1 MSMNDGASGSHGL
14 ASPQDTKI
22 RCGSMNLGGA
32 APNFMTGHH
41 LFSAMSQA
49 SGYNGLASPQVD
61 LTNIGGGRPDAS
73 DVKALL
79 RGRDVVG
86 ITESLDADADAGFE
100 VVDQLIP
107 MFKLEVLSKYQRLWK
122 RFVAST
128 LVVMWTR
135 SQFGGISAFTREWAH
150 FCPKKNKRVKGKSA
164 MVEDAED
171 DEEVE
176 EV

>member
-1 MSMNDGASGSHGL
+1 M
-14 ASPQDTKI
+14 
-22 RCGSMNLGGA
+22 
-32 APNFMTGHH
+32 
-41 LFSAMSQA
+41 
-49 SGYNGLASPQVD
+49 
-61 LTNIGGGRPDAS
+61 NIGGGRPDAS

-100 VVDQLIP
+100 VVDQL
-107 MFKLEVLSKYQRLWK
+107 KLEVLSKCQRFWK
-122 RFVAST
+122 RFVAFT

-135 SQFGGISAFTREWAH
+135 SQFGGISAFAREWAN
-150 FCPKKNKRVKGKSA
+150 FCPKKKRVKGKSA

>member
-1 MSMNDGASGSHGL
+1 MHAYFGKL
-14 ASPQDTKI
+14 AGNTHRIGHAHFVRLAGWACTFHQAGGDYPLYWKTRTMILIIAGPVVLATRRIGHAHFAMRAMCCHHRRHHHHAYTK
-22 RCGSMNLGGA
+22 
-32 APNFMTGHH
+32 
-41 LFSAMSQA
+41 
-49 SGYNGLASPQVD
+49 
-61 LTNIGGGRPDAS
+61 
-73 DVKALL
+73 
-79 RGRDVVG
+79 
-86 ITESLDADADAGFE
+86 SLDADADAGFE

-122 RFVAST
+122 RFVAFT